1 MMSDL
6 IRYNFEIYILKKWP
20 QTCLRKI
27 AEEDKSIYPIGNY
40 IDPTVQICWETWQAA
55 IQFIERSDKVGK

>member
-6 IRYNFEIYILKKWP
+6 MMYNFEIYILKKWP

-27 AEEDKSIYPIGNY
+27 AEEDKSIYPIGNF
-40 IDPTVQICWETWQAA
+40 IDPTVQICWETWKAA
-55 IQFIERSDKVGK
+55 IQFIEKSDKVGK